1 MFLRKKNIFRYVL
14 IVLLFDKNTM
24 NMGLVLVS
32 IGLIH
37 LIAKI
42 LYLVKFL
49 LMKTNTKVE

>member
-32 IGLIH
+32 IGLH

>member
-49 LMKTNTKVE
+49 LMKTNTIVE